1 MTENWQL
8 LFTQKLK
15 LENTSHSLK
24 KFQVVYTEPGHSL
37 HFALIK
43 FLISGSINKAQPTN
57 YTTHLRDQI
66 NTSRKTDGQIDRAS
80 SQAVYVLCAFLPLVY
95 LQVEKQMMKM
105 SFILSLALHLTEE
118 KV

>member
-1 MTENWQL
+1 MTENWQS

-43 FLISGSINKAQPTN
+43 FLISGFINKAQPTN

-66 NTSRKTDGQIDRAS
+66 NTSRKTDGQIDRPP

-95 LQVEKQMMKM
+95 LQVEKQM